1 MKKRTWSQEEKLK
14 ILKEA
19 KAEGVQITM
28 RKYGIYPVTYY
39 SWKKKLLVDGE
50 SGLSD
55 QAIRL
60 KTNKRLRQLE
70 DQVGLLKELL
80 AERDM
85 EIALRDEL
93 LKKKYPQARK
103 KS

>member
-1 MKKRTWSQEEKLK
+1 MKKRSWSKEEKLK
-14 ILKEA
+14 ILAEA
-19 KAEGVQITM
+19 KNEGVQVTL
-28 RKYGIYPVTYY
+28 RKHGIYPVTYY
-39 SWKKKLLVDGE
+39 SWKKKLMVDGE

-55 QAIRL
+55 TAARRKVHQRV
-60 KTNKRLRQLE
+60 KQLE

-93 LKKKYPQARK
+93 LKKKYPKARK
-103 KS
+103 KP